1 MCADTSQIRSVMSL
15 KADEDKLY
23 EIDDNKLLGL
33 SGPCA
38 DRASFSEYVEKNI
51 RLDAM
56 RRGAKQSSWA
66 TANWV
71 SEQLA
76 YALRKGPYQVQSI
89 FCGFDPEIKDIDATA
104 DGAKSG
110 PQLYWMD
117 YMGSMQR
124 SHFGA
129 QGHCNFFLWALFDAN
144 WKPNMTLDEA
154 LDLVEICKT
163 QLKTRFL
170 VNSPSYIVKIIDKDG
185 IRIVPQKTGNTE
197 VTEGENE
204 GTSATPTA

>member
-1 MCADTSQIRSVMSL
+1 MSL

-23 EIDDNKLLGL
+23 QVADNKLLGL
-33 SGPCA
+33 SGPVA
-38 DRASFSEYVEKNI
+38 DRSSFSEYVEKNI

-56 RRGAKQSSWA
+56 RRGTRQSSWA
-66 TANWV
+66 TANWI

-76 YALRKGPYQVQSI
+76 YALRKGPYQVQSL
-89 FCGFDPEIKDIDATA
+89 FCGFDEPTNEIDVGDSAV
-104 DGAKSG
+104 GG

-117 YMGSMQR
+117 YMGSMRR
-124 SHFGA
+124 SYFGA

-170 VNSPSYIVKIIDKDG
+170 VNAPSYVVKVIDKDG
-185 IRIVPQKTGNTE
+185 IRVVEQKTGT
-197 VTEGENE
+197 
-204 GTSATPTA
+204 APTA